1 MSEPI
6 RISHDDLNDAKVD
19 EVLAQEAAYRGSWA
33 DDGSGGEAIGSVKRN
48 NSVKGSGRGDG
59 IYYTGVIVTTVLGCI
74 GALVGWFL
82 CEGYVNED
90 PNGRDGLGGFALPIM
105 TILSVTGAS
114 FMIAISEGLL
124 SRTWGKMASNGAI
137 AIGVGLVL
145 GVVCLIVASILYI
158 FSGGIF
164 MMFVEIFAKK
174 VWREFSQSNSTHL
187 PFPLLVGNMSARAF
201 AWASFGFVTG
211 ITPGLTAKSRDL
223 TMVGILGGII
233 GGFLGGLLFDPLA
246 NLSGGAGLS
255 RAIGFGCIGMLSGFS
270 IGFIEQL
277 SKDAWLYMEAGPLAG
292 KQFVIYKDPTRI
304 GSSPKCEVFIFKD
317 SEVEP
322 EHAALRRAGQTHEI
336 ESLGSQ
342 PVIVNGQR
350 INRQRLEDG
359 DQIRIGRACFRY
371 YVRSK
376 KRKVK

>member
-6 RISHDDLNDAKVD
+6 RISHDDLNDARVD
-19 EVLAQEAAYRGSWA
+19 EALAQEAAYRGAWA
-33 DDGSGGEAIGSVKRN
+33 DEGGGGEAIGSVQRKGK
-48 NSVKGSGRGDG
+48 VKGSGRGDG
-59 IYYTGVIVTTVLGCI
+59 IYYTGVLVTAGLGCV
-74 GALVGWFL
+74 GALIGWAAL
-82 CEGYVNED
+82 EPYVNEA
-90 PNGRDGLGGFALPIM
+90 GGEDGLGGFALQIM
-105 TILSVTGAS
+105 LILCLTGAS

-124 SRTWGKMASNGAI
+124 SRTWSKMLSNGAVAI
-137 AIGVGLVL
+137 GIGLVGGLVCIFIASILFAIGVVSVQLTYAAFSKAA
-145 GVVCLIVASILYI
+145 ASQ
-158 FSGGIF
+158 FPHAEDPT
-164 MMFVEIFAKK
+164 M
-174 VWREFSQSNSTHL
+174 
-187 PFPLLVGNMSARAF
+187 PFPLLVGYMSARSF
-201 AWASFGFVTG
+201 GWAAFGFVTG
-211 ITPGLTAKSRDL
+211 LTPGLTAKSRDL
-223 TMVGILGGII
+223 TMVGILGGIV
-233 GGFLGGLLFDPLA
+233 GGFLGGLLFDPLV
-246 NLSGGAGLS
+246 NLSGGAALS
-255 RAIGFGCIGMLSGFS
+255 RCIGFGCIGLLSGFS

-322 EHAALRRAGQTHEI
+322 EHAALRPSGQTHEI

-376 KRKVK
+376 KKKVR